1 MENVHETLHN
11 ELTYL
16 SMVNNLLE
24 NNVESVFGGSDC
36 KACLG
41 VQAGFDLGKS
51 FPSLVSRDV
60 DIAVAMAGANDI
72 LKTNKKALTLLM
84 AQCKAGPDGSH
95 ATTLI
100 KHPQVN
106 GLQILIRDNFLD
118 VNVQLAGADV
128 LNDVPSLM
136 STLGIL
142 TLVFAAHNNC
152 QPQHLSMQFS
162 SIWVASDQVSGAKV
176 MLNTEISPPAVMS
189 LRTEA
194 ATTLKPI
201 SLRDITMTSWA
212 DYGG

>member
-24 NNVESVFGGSDC
+24 NNVGCVWGGSDC

-60 DIAVAMAGANDI
+60 DISVAMAGANDI
-72 LKTNKKALTLLM
+72 LKANKKALTLLM
-84 AQCKAGPDGSH
+84 SQCKAEPDGTH
-95 ATTLI
+95 AATI

-128 LNDVPSLM
+128 LNDVPSLLATM
-136 STLGIL
+136 GIL
-142 TLVFAAHNNC
+142 TLMFAAHNNC
-152 QPQHLSMQFS
+152 QPQHLSMQFA
-162 SIWVASDQVSGAKV
+162 SIWVAEDQVTGAKV

-201 SLRDITMTSWA
+201 SMRDITMTSWA
-212 DYGG
+212 DYDG

>member
-16 SMVNNLLE
+16 SMLNNLLE
-24 NNVESVFGGSDC
+24 NNVECVFSGSDR

-60 DIAVAMAGANDI
+60 DISVAMAGANDI
-72 LKTNKKALTLLM
+72 LRTNKKALTLLM
-84 AQCKAGPDGSH
+84 SQRKAGPDGTNTAS
-95 ATTLI
+95 I
-100 KHPQVN
+100 KHPQVKS
-106 GLQILIRDNFLD
+106 LQILVRDNFLD

-128 LNDVPSLM
+128 LNEVPSLM
-136 STLGIL
+136 ATVGIL
-142 TLVFAAHNNC
+142 ALVFAAHANC

-162 SIWVASDQVSGAKV
+162 SIWIADDQVTGAKV

-201 SLRDITMTSWA
+201 SMRDITMTSWA
-212 DYGG
+212 DYDG